1 MQSHIAGLAG
11 LLHILGMKRRLMSFA
26 LLALLPGV
34 ALPAAAELYLPSL
47 WPDPASLNGPA
58 GTAITFPSRSP
69 FTLAEAADAPAEEAI
84 GQLFLPED
92 ASPDNPV
99 PAVVLLH
106 GAGGVISTRGPTY
119 ALQLANLGVAAL
131 VVDSFAARR
140 DRAVGFVERLLE
152 ITEVML
158 VADAYAALAYLDSRP
173 EIDAERVVLTGFS
186 YGGMAST
193 FAAYA
198 QVAEAL
204 ALNGRRFAGHVAF
217 YAPCIARFT
226 RTETTGAPLLMLWGD
241 GDAIVD
247 PERCAEIA
255 EDLQTGGSSVEK
267 IVYEGALH
275 QWDGRF
281 AGPRQI
287 GRNLAPCDY
296 RVDEDGIAW
305 DRSTF
310 LPLLNRML
318 RQTSL
323 GLCTDSEGYMIGRD
337 DAVRALSNADLAM
350 FLERVFTAT
359 R

>member
-1 MQSHIAGLAG
+1 MLNRTLAFSLVVVVSGLLAG
-11 LLHILGMKRRLMSFA
+11 PSHL
-26 LLALLPGV
+26 
-34 ALPAAAELYLPSL
+34 AAAEPRFPDL
-47 WPDPASLNGPA
+47 WPDLGELDGPDGLPIA
-58 GTAITFPSRSP
+58 FPSSSP
-69 FTLAEAADAPAEEAI
+69 YTLADAGSAPAEEAV
-84 GQLFLPED
+84 GRLFLPQD
-92 ASPDNPV
+92 ASAETPV

-106 GAGGVISTRGPTY
+106 GAGGVISTREPTY
-119 ALQLANLGVAAL
+119 AQQLASLGVAAL

-140 DRAVGFVERLLE
+140 DRAASFVERLLE

-173 EIDAERVVLTGFS
+173 EVDASRVVLTGFS

-193 FAAYA
+193 FALYS

-217 YAPCIARFT
+217 YAPCIARFA
-226 RTETTGAPLLMLWGD
+226 RTDTTGAPLLMLWGD

-255 EDLQTGGSSVEK
+255 EDLEGGGSDVEA
-267 IVYEGALH
+267 IVYPGAVH

-281 AGPRQI
+281 PGPRLI
-287 GRNLAPCDY
+287 GRNLAPCSF
-296 RVDEDGIAW
+296 RVDEDGVAW

-310 LPLLNRML
+310 LPMLNRLL

-337 DAVRALSNADLAM
+337 DAVRALSNADLAA
-350 FLERVFTAT
+350 FLEDIFFTSD
-359 R
+359 